1 MKCPVLHMQKLG
13 KQCNFNGMTVLGM
26 RVTNVSFIYNYF
38 TVNFEQHAQTTE
50 TSIPTTKGTNGTQ
63 LKMLVGHVQHCFP
76 LQLLLY
82 FSGAFT
88 TTKCSIK
95 FP

>member
-1 MKCPVLHMQKLG
+1 
-13 KQCNFNGMTVLGM
+13 M
-26 RVTNVSFIYNYF
+26 RCTLSIEKYGNYF
-38 TVNFEQHAQTTE
+38 AVNFEQHVQTTE
-50 TSIPTTKGTNGTQ
+50 TSTPKTKEMNGTQ
-63 LKMLVGHVQHCFP
+63 LKTFLGNVQHCSP

-95 FP
+95 FPQEW